1 MVKIISVV
9 GARPNFMKMAPIHK
23 ELLKHHPKVKHK
35 IVHTGQHYDRKM
47 SDVFFNE
54 LELPKPDI
62 YLGIGSGTHAEQ
74 TAKIMIAFEKVIYR
88 ELPDLVLVYGDV
100 NSTLAA
106 SVVCSK
112 ILLKSGKPVPVAHI
126 ESGLRSNDLRMP
138 EEINRIVTDSI
149 AEFLFVTEPDGKKN
163 LTDEGIATTKIFYCG
178 NTMIDSLR
186 FYLNKASGSNI
197 MEQLCISER
206 SFVLVTLHRPSNVDN
221 KRNLKKI
228 LSVFKDVNRI
238 SPERDIIFPIH
249 PRTRKRLTEFRLSS
263 EIESIRNL
271 IITEPLGYLDFVKLM
286 SSAKYVMTDSGGIQE
301 ETTELKIPCLTLREN
316 TERPVTAQ
324 IGTNTICGLDIKL
337 IQKKLIEIESGK
349 YKRGKIPKYWDGRA
363 SERIVSNL
371 LKITARN

>member
-1 MVKIISVV
+1 
-9 GARPNFMKMAPIHK
+9 
-23 ELLKHHPKVKHK
+23 
-35 IVHTGQHYDRKM
+35 M

-301 ETTELKIPCLTLREN
+301 ETTALKIPCLTLREN